1 MLLIFL
7 THIEEAFKLNKLS
20 NLRGVLCSFADYD
33 SLMTRIKDIPFHKEY
48 ILNVK
53 LTTLYYYWLRKFRKQ
68 AYAQM
73 HLSSTEVSVGS
84 DISFAE
90 VSIPDQK
97 PTGIPKATEETTVEA
112 IRPVAVIK
120 NADITIALTNEVSD
134 SLLSRILREVAHA

>member
-1 MLLIFL
+1 MDQI
-7 THIEEAFKLNKLS
+7 THNVRSAQWLEIVTQCQNRPEGTTVKQWLS
-20 NLRGVLCSFADYD
+20 DNG
-33 SLMTRIKDIPFHKEY
+33 IKEKA
-48 ILNVK
+48 
-53 LTTLYYYWLRKFRKQ
+53 YYYWLRKFRKQ

-73 HLSSTEVSVGS
+73 HLLSTEVSVGS

-90 VSIPDQK
+90 VSIPDQR

-120 NADITIALTNEVSD
+120 NTDITIALTNEVSD

>member
-1 MLLIFL
+1 MDQI
-7 THIEEAFKLNKLS
+7 THNVRSAQWLEIVTQCQNRPEGTTVKQWLS
-20 NLRGVLCSFADYD
+20 DNG
-33 SLMTRIKDIPFHKEY
+33 IKEKA
-48 ILNVK
+48 
-53 LTTLYYYWLRKFRKQ
+53 YYYWLRKFRKQ

-90 VSIPDQK
+90 VSIPDQR
-97 PTGIPKATEETTVEA
+97 PTGILKATEETTVEA

-120 NADITIALTNEVSD
+120 NTDITIALTNEVSD

>member
-1 MLLIFL
+1 MDQI
-7 THIEEAFKLNKLS
+7 THNVRSAQWLEIVTQCQNRPEGTIVKQWLS
-20 NLRGVLCSFADYD
+20 DNG
-33 SLMTRIKDIPFHKEY
+33 IKEKA
-48 ILNVK
+48 
-53 LTTLYYYWLRKFRKQ
+53 YYYWLRKFRKQ

-90 VSIPDQK
+90 VSIPDQR

>member
-1 MLLIFL
+1 MDQI
-7 THIEEAFKLNKLS
+7 THNVRSAQWLEIVTQCQNRPEGTTVKQWL
-20 NLRGVLCSFADYD
+20 ADNG
-33 SLMTRIKDIPFHKEY
+33 IKEKA
-48 ILNVK
+48 
-53 LTTLYYYWLRKFRKQ
+53 YYYWLRKFRKQ

-90 VSIPDQK
+90 VSIPDQR
-97 PTGIPKATEETTVEA
+97 PTGILKATEETTVEA

-120 NADITIALTNEVSD
+120 NTDITIALTNEVSD

>member
-1 MLLIFL
+1 MDQI
-7 THIEEAFKLNKLS
+7 THNVRGTQWLEIVTQCQNRPKGTTVKQWLS
-20 NLRGVLCSFADYD
+20 DNG
-33 SLMTRIKDIPFHKEY
+33 IKEKA
-48 ILNVK
+48 
-53 LTTLYYYWLRKFRKQ
+53 YYYWLRKFRKQ

-90 VSIPDQK
+90 VSIPGQR

-120 NADITIALTNEVSD
+120 NADITIALTNGVSD